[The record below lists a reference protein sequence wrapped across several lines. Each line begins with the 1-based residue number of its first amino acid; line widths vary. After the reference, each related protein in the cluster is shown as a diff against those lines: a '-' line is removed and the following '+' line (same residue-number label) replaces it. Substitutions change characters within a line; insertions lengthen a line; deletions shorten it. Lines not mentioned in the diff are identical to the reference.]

1 MNFTFNT
8 RLVCEWLRVD
18 NYGRKYG
25 TGKYTTCTYV
35 APNIVIN
42 APLWNLPTYD
52 ASGNRI
58 PYLLKIR

>member
-1 MNFTFNT
+1 
-8 RLVCEWLRVD
+8 LKVD
-18 NYGRKYG
+18 NYGRKYE